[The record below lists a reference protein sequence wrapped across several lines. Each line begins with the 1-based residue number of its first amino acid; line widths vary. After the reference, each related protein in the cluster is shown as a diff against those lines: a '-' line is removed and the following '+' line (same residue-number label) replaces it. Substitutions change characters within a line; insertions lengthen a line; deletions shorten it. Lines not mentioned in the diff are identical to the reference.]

1 MVKDSVSWLSPL
13 FILED
18 KAVKL
23 IIIGILLILAVIVT
37 VILYC
42 SLIVASRADG
52 EVINFS
58 NPDKNNGDKRGR

>member
-1 MVKDSVSWLSPL
+1 M
-13 FILED
+13 
-18 KAVKL
+18 KL

-52 EVINFS
+52 EVDNFS